1 MEVINNDVVRHLL
14 APGYDLDTGICA
26 THGQRIDTNTV
37 LFSLGI
43 LSPQVFQFVIFGGN
57 RVQ

>member
-1 MEVINNDVVRHLL
+1 MTTYVVRYLL

-43 LSPQVFQFVIFGGN
+43 LSPQVFQFVMFGGN